1 MGQIT
6 GSPSHEENPAVGDN
20 VGIEAPQLEARF
32 LLLCEHASS
41 HIPERF
47 AALGLEPDVT
57 NSHVAWDI
65 GALAV
70 ALRLSALLDA
80 PLIYPTASR
89 LVIDCN
95 RALDHPGLIVGET
108 EFGSVPGNLN
118 LAPDEREQRIAAIH
132 RPFHEA
138 VDDILASRQA
148 RNLHSCLISIHS
160 FTPTFR
166 GRARPWHFGL
176 IYDNDDRLALQL
188 RTALIAAG
196 EIQVALNQPY
206 CLSDGVYYSLARHG
220 EANGLLC
227 VMIEIRDDLIRT
239 SADQE
244 RITGQLA
251 DALLMVEIAS
261 DNISRASPREI
272 VP

>member
-1 MGQIT
+1 M
-6 GSPSHEENPAVGDN
+6 GDN
-20 VGIEAPQLEARF
+20 VGIEAPQSEARF

-57 NSHVAWDI
+57 KTHIAWDI
-65 GALAV
+65 GALAI

-80 PLIYPTASR
+80 ALIYPTASR

-118 LAPDEREQRIAAIH
+118 LALGEREQRIAAIH

-148 RNLHSCLISIHS
+148 RNLHSWPISIHS
-160 FTPTFR
+160 FTPIFR

-176 IYDNDDRLALQL
+176 IHDGDDRLALQL
-188 RTALIAAG
+188 RSALIAAG
-196 EIQVALNQPY
+196 QIQVALNQPY
-206 CLSDGVYYSLARHG
+206 SPSDGVYYSLARHG
-220 EANGLLC
+220 EANGLPC

-244 RITGQLA
+244 RIARQLA
-251 DALLMVEIAS
+251 DALLTVEIAS
-261 DNISRASPREI
+261 ENILRASPREI